1 MTRLKFLKELKK
13 KCVNETQY
21 NNRITE
27 LIAPIRKLHDIGI
40 VEIAPNVKVSSLLIA
55 LIDEKVRQ
63 LRRIRYETELSETKQ
78 YCLECTKG
86 LLQLKR
92 QLGGGKQV
100 SP

>member
-13 KCVNETQY
+13 KCVNETHY

-27 LIAPIRKLHDIGI
+27 LLIPIKKLHELGI
-40 VEIAPNVKVSSLLIA
+40 TEISSSLRVDSILLA

-63 LRRIRYETELSETKQ
+63 LRRIRYATSDSRAKQECLKLTKELMT
-78 YCLECTKG
+78 
-86 LLQLKR
+86 LKR

-100 SP
+100 Q